1 MLGVCCHWLQEKSH
15 PRSGKIDLVN
25 VMNER
30 TLQLGRYR
38 NGKYSEQQIKATY
51 VNNVT
56 NLLSMLPQIVKQGIK
71 LFRISSAMFPLS
83 DQVDRTLWDN
93 DEIKSVLKKAG
104 DFIKLHGMRV
114 STHPGQ
120 FCVLSSDSD
129 KVVENAFKELNIH
142 AWMFDSMGLDQTPQ
156 YAINI
161 HGGKADRNSRLID
174 QILSLPI
181 SARGRLTL
189 ENDESAYSVIDL
201 LAIYEKTNV
210 PIVWD
215 SHHHTFNDGDLTPE
229 EAFSCTAETW
239 PKGIRPLQHLSNTEP
254 SLVNGSFSDRR
265 KHSDMIHYVPDVQL
279 CALREGTVDVEIE
292 AKMKNIAV
300 FQMAKQ
306 FNLNC

>member
-38 NGKYSEQQIKATY
+38 SGKYSEQQIKATY

-104 DFIKLHGMRV
+104 NFIKLHGMRV

-215 SHHHTFNDGDLTPE
+215 SHHHTFNDGGLSMEDAINITRQ
-229 EAFSCTAETW
+229 TW
-239 PKGIRPLQHLSNTEP
+239 GNIKPLQHISNTEP
-254 SLVNGSFSDRR
+254 HLSNGSFIDRR
-265 KHSDMIHYVPDVQL
+265 KHSEMIHYVPPLQL
-279 CALREGTVDVEIE
+279 NALRDDIIDVEVE
-292 AKMKNIAV
+292 AKLKNISV
-300 FQMAKQ
+300 FKMAKD
-306 FNLNC
+306 FAIPL